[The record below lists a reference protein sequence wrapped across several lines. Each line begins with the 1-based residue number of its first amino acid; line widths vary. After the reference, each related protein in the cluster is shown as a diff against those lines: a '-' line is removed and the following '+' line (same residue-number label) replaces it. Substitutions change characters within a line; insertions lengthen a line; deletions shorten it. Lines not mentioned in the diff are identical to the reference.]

1 MLTWTTKTWVI
12 TRCPRKH
19 IKGEKKCNWAPLRF
33 RFQGCGSQGWG
44 HVLRHD
50 GVKKRMTEDPRTKKS
65 SHFLMTRQYHG
76 LKIKNKQGWTRL
88 NHCLV
93 KVEGNHKPF
102 QKTCH
107 PESTTPQA
115 ISTFVLP
122 SRWQWL
128 AMIQWSHMFIV
139 WYDVSISY
147 LSSPFQPW
155 LIPSHKLDWSLK
167 VSIWWSYDDVSLVYI
182 VAGIQMIKPPHLQ
195 SGSVYVHFIIL
206 YVLYGW
212 VCINITSPAIL
223 R

>member
-19 IKGEKKCNWAPLRF
+19 IKGENKCNWAPLRF

-76 LKIKNKQGWTRL
+76 LKIKINRAEL
-88 NHCLV
+88 D
-93 KVEGNHKPF
+93 
-102 QKTCH
+102 
-107 PESTTPQA
+107 STIAWSKSKETTNLSRNMPPRIHNSSGDFDICAA
-115 ISTFVLP
+115 ISM
-122 SRWQWL
+122 